1 LNYWKQLH
9 RELRNMTNNNVT
21 KPKRKRGR
29 RRKKPKEVPTFKND
43 SEIREYIIQQSL
55 LLSMELIEIAT
66 KKNNIKKPAVVR
78 AETNQYKSALE
89 GLRVVNSLVKDKQ
102 LDEIQTKLRLMEE
115 GLTAT
120 LLTEARTE
128 EETSDNISKAVE
140 ELTKINEE
148 LATLKG
154 SD

>member
-1 LNYWKQLH
+1 
-9 RELRNMTNNNVT
+9 MTNNNVT

-29 RRKKPKEVPTFKND
+29 PRKKPKEVPTFKND

-78 AETNQYKSALE
+78 AKTNQYKTALE

>member
-1 LNYWKQLH
+1 MANSN
-9 RELRNMTNNNVT
+9 ETT
-21 KPKRKRGR
+21 PKRKRGR
-29 RRKKPKEVPTFKND
+29 PRKKPKEVPTFKNE
-43 SEIREYIIQQSL
+43 SEIREFIIQQSL

-78 AETNQYKSALE
+78 AKTNQYKTALE

-128 EETSDNISKAVE
+128 EKTSDNISKAVE

>member
-1 LNYWKQLH
+1 
-9 RELRNMTNNNVT
+9 MTNNNVT

-29 RRKKPKEVPTFKND
+29 PRKKPKEVPTFKND
-43 SEIREYIIQQSL
+43 SEIREFIIQQSL

-78 AETNQYKSALE
+78 AKTNQYKTALE

-120 LLTEARTE
+120 LLTEAKTE

>member
-1 LNYWKQLH
+1 
-9 RELRNMTNNNVT
+9 MTNNNVT

-29 RRKKPKEVPTFKND
+29 PRKKPKEVPTFKND

-78 AETNQYKSALE
+78 AKTNQYKTALE

-128 EETSDNISKAVE
+128 EDTSDNISKAVE

>member
-1 LNYWKQLH
+1 
-9 RELRNMTNNNVT
+9 MTNNNVT

-29 RRKKPKEVPTFKND
+29 PRKKPKEVPTFKND

-78 AETNQYKSALE
+78 AKTNQYKTALE

-120 LLTEARTE
+120 LLTEAKTE

>member
-1 LNYWKQLH
+1 
-9 RELRNMTNNNVT
+9 MTNNNVT

-29 RRKKPKEVPTFKND
+29 PRKKPKEVPTFKND
-43 SEIREYIIQQSL
+43 SEIREFIIQQSL

-78 AETNQYKSALE
+78 AKTNQYKTALE

-120 LLTEARTE
+120 LLTEAKTE
-128 EETSDNISKAVE
+128 EDTSDNISKAVE

>member
-1 LNYWKQLH
+1 
-9 RELRNMTNNNVT
+9 MTNNNVT

-29 RRKKPKEVPTFKND
+29 PRKKPKEVPTFKND

-78 AETNQYKSALE
+78 AKTNQYKTALE

-128 EETSDNISKAVE
+128 EKTSDNISKAVE

>member
-1 LNYWKQLH
+1 
-9 RELRNMTNNNVT
+9 MTNINVT

-29 RRKKPKEVPTFKND
+29 PRKKPKELPKFKND

-55 LLSMELIEIAT
+55 FLSSELIDMAI
-66 KKNNIKKPAVVR
+66 KKNNIKKPAVAR
-78 AETNQYKSALE
+78 AKTNQYKTALE

-128 EETSDNISKAVE
+128 EKSSDNISKAVE